1 MIRRPPRS
9 TRTDTLFPYTTLFRS
24 LRDAAVVEAE
34 DAVDAA
40 EAVGR
45 HQPVD
50 RKARPRFPVAGDAD
64 GQQHRIIAEAGE
76 PIGRLAIAAAIFGR
90 ELAIKTVG
98 HAGEPGPA
106 HRPAAAQRGV
116 GVPQFGAERKSV
128 VEGKSGS
135 VSVDPGGRRT
145 IKKKK
150 N

>member
-1 MIRRPPRS
+1 MPRRPSPFGRCRIDDAEAAG
-9 TRTDTLFPYTTLFRS
+9 THLTDLERA

-76 PIGRLAIAAAIFGR
+76 PIRSEEHTS
-90 ELAIKTVG
+90 ELQSLMRISYAV
-98 HAGEPGPA
+98 
-106 HRPAAAQRGV
+106 
-116 GVPQFGAERKSV
+116 FCL
-128 VEGKSGS
+128 
-135 VSVDPGGRRT
+135 
-145 IKKKK
+145 KKKK
-150 N
+150 TKTKNK